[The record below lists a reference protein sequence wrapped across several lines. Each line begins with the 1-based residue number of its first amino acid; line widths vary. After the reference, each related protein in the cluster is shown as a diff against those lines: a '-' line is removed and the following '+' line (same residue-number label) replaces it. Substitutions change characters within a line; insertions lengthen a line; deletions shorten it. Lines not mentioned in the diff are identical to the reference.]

1 MSIFEKYYIEHDKQY
16 MISNIISH
24 EAFDEFCER
33 EFHGKERKYEKNF
46 CFVQAGSR
54 HGSDL
59 HYEFHKG
66 RVHLHIESYAWRG
79 LRNYLRRLFPIAEV
93 EPSLWCGRQD
103 TCLTLNMD
111 ITSQADCLSAFR
123 RIRNILEPHIQKYED
138 HEMPLVQTGHA
149 GQTYIGLS
157 SNILSVDQLLKLKGL
172 NIPHYQRPYRWT
184 ERNVR
189 QLLDDILISWQENR
203 SLYRIG
209 SVIAHDNEEEQT
221 IDLVDG
227 QQRITTMLLIL
238 KVLGENRD
246 VQLRYAHNDSHNH
259 IRENHKAIAD
269 WFDECVDVRLR
280 ESFKAYL
287 LDRCEFVCIT
297 VKNCSE
303 AFQMFESQNGRGK
316 ELEAY
321 NLLKSYHI
329 RAMEQNTQEEKIGCD
344 IRWEN
349 AIQYDATP
357 LILNDDNFD
366 ILKQLFSEQL
376 FRSRRWSRGLVAPK
390 FSKQDLD
397 EFKGFTIDK
406 NHQIKHPYQNPQLLQ
421 FLTAKFYQNTLKGT
435 IATSNRFIG
444 GDKDNISPFVNIN
457 QVIVNGKEF
466 FDYVETY
473 VEIYKQLFLSMNSY
487 QLSDF
492 KRFYYAYCLDYDCN
506 TDQVEAMLRDQL
518 SYSARGAARR
528 TGDGYLRELYKSMV
542 MVLFDRFG
550 EKGLNMYYKT
560 LYRLVYLT
568 RITRSQ
574 VRRASVEDLASLGL
588 KSVFQIISQAKT
600 LTDLRELERISNTNL
615 ASSRLIDGLVPA
627 RIYNFIIKR

>member
-1 MSIFEKYYIEHDKQY
+1 
-16 MISNIISH
+16 MISNIISR
-24 EAFDEFCER
+24 ESFEEFCER
-33 EFHGKERKYEKNF
+33 EFHGKERDYQQNF
-46 CFVQAGSR
+46 CYVQAGSR

-59 HYEFHKG
+59 HYELYKG
-66 RVHLHIESYAWRG
+66 KVHLHIEGRDWRG
-79 LRNYLRRLFPIAEV
+79 LRNYLRELFPIANV
-93 EPSLWCGRQD
+93 EPSMWNNRQD
-103 TCLTLNMD
+103 ACLTLNMSV
-111 ITSQADCLSAFR
+111 TTQEECMTAFKR
-123 RIRNILEPHIQKYED
+123 LRSILEPHIQKYED
-138 HEMPLVQTGHA
+138 SSMPVAQTRNA
-149 GQTYIGLS
+149 GPVNIGLS
-157 SNILSVDQLLKLKGL
+157 SSILSVDQLLNLKGL
-172 NIPHYQRPYRWT
+172 KIPHYQRPYRWT

-238 KVLGENRD
+238 RVLGDKRD
-246 VQLRYAHNDSHNH
+246 VQLQYAHSDSHNH
-259 IRENHKAIAD
+259 IRENHKVIAD
-269 WFDECVDVRLR
+269 WMDECLDARFR
-280 ESFKAYL
+280 ESFKTYL

-329 RAMEQNTQEEKIGCD
+329 RAMEQNTREEKIDCD
-344 IRWEN
+344 IRWES

-357 LILNDDNFD
+357 LIMNDDNFD
-366 ILKQLFSEQL
+366 ILKQLFGEQL

-406 NHQIKHPYQNPQLLQ
+406 NHPIKHPYQNPQLLQ

-492 KRFYYAYCLDYDCN
+492 KKFYYTHCLDYECKPEEVE
-506 TDQVEAMLRDQL
+506 TLLKDQH
-518 SYSARGAARR
+518 SYCPRGAARR

-550 EKGLNMYYKT
+550 EKGLNMYYRT
-560 LYRLVYLT
+560 LYRLVYLI

-574 VRRASVEDLASLGL
+574 VRRASVEDLASLDLGN
-588 KSVFQIISQAKT
+588 VFQIISQAKT
-600 LTDLRELERISNTNL
+600 LTDLRELERLSNANL
-615 ASSRLIDGLVPA
+615 ANSKPNEGLVSP
-627 RIYNFIIKR
+627 RVYNFIIKR